1 MARRRPNA
9 AAPAP
14 AAAMPP
20 VSPVVAEVATNE
32 LVFIRAHRHAGVEYQ
47 PGDRITCDDATAN
60 LLHHFGVVVEG

>member
-20 VSPVVAEVATNE
+20 VSPVVPVVVANE
-32 LVFIRAHRHAGVEYQ
+32 LMFTRAHRHAGVEYKA
-47 PGDRITCDDATAN
+47 GDRITCDDATAN